1 MRLSAELRGE
11 LEELSEK
18 YGMSVSDIV
27 RGSLLFGMP
36 VFSALTDLRL
46 ELIERLVTILKRE
59 SRLK

>member
-1 MRLSAELRGE
+1 MRLSAQLRGE

-36 VFSALTDLRL
+36 VFAALTDVRH
-46 ELIERLVTILKRE
+46 ELIERLVAALKKE